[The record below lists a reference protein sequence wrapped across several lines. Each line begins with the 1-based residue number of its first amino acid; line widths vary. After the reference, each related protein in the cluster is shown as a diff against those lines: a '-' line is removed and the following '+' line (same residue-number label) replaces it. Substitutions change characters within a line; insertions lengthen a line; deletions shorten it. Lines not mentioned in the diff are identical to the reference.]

1 MTPPDM
7 VTDREIAKWRRDGS
21 NWKASR
27 TNRLLADLDELWA
40 LVTLVAGDYVQPTAE
55 QVLPI
60 MQRDAR
66 RLLERKEAR
75 RE

>member
-27 TNRLLADLDELWA
+27 TNRLLADRDELWA
-40 LVTLVAGDYVQPTAE
+40 FVTLVAGDYVQPTAE